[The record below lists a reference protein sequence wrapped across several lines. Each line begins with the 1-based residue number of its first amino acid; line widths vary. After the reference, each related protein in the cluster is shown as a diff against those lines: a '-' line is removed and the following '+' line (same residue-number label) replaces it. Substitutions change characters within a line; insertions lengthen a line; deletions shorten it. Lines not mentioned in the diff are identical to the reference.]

1 MPQVF
6 TDNTGNRVIVRHKGP
21 AGKGIPVGGTTGQIL
36 VKDSA
41 TDYDT
46 HWANAPDGTDAVVG
60 PASAVANNIALFDGT
75 TGKLLKDSTRAVT
88 YFATAAALADKVD
101 VVSGKGLSEEDFTT
115 AEKTKLSNLTDATFR
130 GVFANLAAINAATFD
145 PVPTSGDYCVVEVS
159 GETNVIYFWDETN
172 TEWTPQTQEPVNM
185 TGAEIA
191 TALFDADDSGTWD
204 IDECRIYTQ
213 TEKAQLASHEA
224 IITSLGLGS
233 VVLAYGALSYFS
245 TTGDAASVVA
255 ISDGLTNMV
264 KLDPPTAL
272 GGVVSGFD
280 NGGASNGKLRY
291 TGTTTKNF
299 AVTARISL
307 SAANADTLV
316 FGLAKNATI
325 DQPSRVLVTPTA
337 TGEIVTITLTTFI
350 SLAANDYLEL
360 FVGNLDATN
369 SPTIHV
375 LAIEACTI

>member
-6 TDNTGNRVIVRHKGP
+6 NDNTGNRVIVRHKGP
-21 AGKGIPVGGTTGQIL
+21 AGKGIPSGGTVGQIL
-36 VKDSA
+36 VKDSS

-46 HWANAPDGTDAVVG
+46 HWANPPDGTDAVVG
-60 PASAVANNIALFDGT
+60 PASATDGNIVLFDGA
-75 TGKLLKDSTRAVT
+75 TGKLIKNSAFSPSS
-88 YFATAAALADKVD
+88 FALAADLADKVD

-115 AEKTKLSNLTDATFR
+115 AEKTKLTNLSTATFR
-130 GVFANLAAINAATFD
+130 GTFASYAAITGFSFN
-145 PVPTSGDYCVVEVS
+145 PVPISGDYCTVEATGVTS
-159 GETNVIYFWDETN
+159 VNYFWDDTN
-172 TEWTPQTQEPVNM
+172 NVWTPQTQEPVNM

-191 TALFDADDSGTWD
+191 LALFDADDSGTWD

-213 TEKAQLASHEA
+213 TEKAQVASHET
-224 IITSLGLGS
+224 IINSLGLGS

-245 TTGDAASVVA
+245 VVGDAASVASV
-255 ISDGLTNMV
+255 SDGLTNMV

-280 NGGASNGKLRY
+280 NGGASNGRLRY
-291 TGTTTKNF
+291 TGATTKNF

-307 SAANADTLV
+307 SAANADNLV

-337 TGEIVTITLTTFI
+337 TGEIVTITLTSFV
-350 SLAANDYLEL
+350 SLATNDYLEL

>member
-6 TDNTGNRVIVRHKGP
+6 NDNTGNRVIVRHKGP

-46 HWANAPDGTDAVVG
+46 HWANPPDGTDAVVG
-60 PASAVANNIALFDGT
+60 PASATDGNIALFDGT
-75 TGKLLKDSTRAVT
+75 TGKLIKNSTVSPAS
-88 YFATAAALADKVD
+88 FASAASLSGKVN

-115 AEKTKLSNLTDATFR
+115 AEKTKLGNLSQATFR
-130 GVFANLAAINAATFD
+130 GTFANYSAITSFSFD
-145 PVPTSGDYCVVEVS
+145 PVPISGDYCVVEATGV
-159 GETNVIYFWDETN
+159 TNVIYFWDDTN
-172 TEWTPQTQEPVNM
+172 NVWTPQTQEPVAM
-185 TGAEIA
+185 TGEEIA
-191 TALFDADDSGTWD
+191 LALFDSDDSGAWD

-213 TEKAQLASHEA
+213 TEKAQVAAHEA
-224 IITSLGLGS
+224 IINSLGLGS

-245 TTGDAASVVA
+245 ITGDGASVVST
-255 ISDGLTNMV
+255 SDGLTNMV

-280 NGGASNGKLRY
+280 NGGASNGRLRY

-299 AVTARISL
+299 AVTARVSL

-325 DQPSRVLVTPTA
+325 DQPSRVLVTPAA
-337 TGEIVTITLTTFI
+337 TGEIVTVTLTSFV
-350 SLAANDYLEL
+350 SLATNDYLEL